1 MSVILALDYGEKRI
15 GMAVSDPM
23 GILANAIDFIKRTS
37 LKRDLDA
44 LEQIV
49 RDRKVDRVVIGLP
62 LNMNGTEGPM
72 AEAVRKFAE
81 KDTERGM
88 EVELWDER
96 LSTRAA
102 EAALLEADLSRKK
115 RKGLRDKVAAAWFL
129 QSYLDSQS
137 NKR

>member
-81 KDTERGM
+81 KVTERGM

>member
-81 KDTERGM
+81 KVTERGM

-102 EAALLEADLSRKK
+102 EAALLDADLSRKK